1 MGPQNV
7 SLGGSQGRW
16 KHCAYLRWLVCL
28 FFAVYHIEWCGMFF
42 HLSLTP
48 LFHISEHQVIS
59 WDFIATKGKARWT
72 FPALR
77 QCQHI
82 TSWIYFEWSLP
93 SRQAWLHI
101 WSAFLLTQR
110 GWRSQMSWWASG
122 SQRTASARSAWHA
135 QWRTVD
141 TMWHMDGPL
150 CLKELSFPK
159 GALTSA
165 CPGEVEKN
173 TPTSPAQPATLSA
186 TAPSSFFLGT
196 SVQVAPHLCSAKPQR
211 GPWTQEF
218 SFRVVLYE
226 VQQAEW
232 ESLKQHMP
240 IEI

>member
-1 MGPQNV
+1 MRYVFSPFIN
-7 SLGGSQGRW
+7 SSISHIW
-16 KHCAYLRWLVCL
+16 ASSDKLR
-28 FFAVYHIEWCGMFF
+28 F
-42 HLSLTP
+42 HSNQRKG
-48 LFHISEHQVIS
+48 QVN
-59 WDFIATKGKARWT
+59 
-72 FPALR
+72 
-77 QCQHI
+77 
-82 TSWIYFEWSLP
+82 LP
-93 SRQAWLHI
+93 SPKAVSTHNFMNIFWMVPAHRRAWLHI

-110 GWRSQMSWWASG
+110 GWRSQMSQEASG

-165 CPGEVEKN
+165 SPGEVEIN

-196 SVQVAPHLCSAKPQR
+196 SVQVAPYLCSARPQT

-226 VQQAEW
+226 VQQAKW
-232 ESLKQHMP
+232 ESLKQHKP